1 MGQTLTEKILSM
13 NQGRDVKAGE
23 TVIANVDF
31 AALHDGSGPL
41 LVRLMKERNYYDEPV
56 FDASKV
62 LFANEFGPESTREVA
77 NEHALC
83 RCYANEHGC
92 YWEEGGTGH
101 VHAHV
106 YERFLK
112 PGSVCIIGDSHTT
125 VHGAYG
131 CFATGCGS
139 TDMVAVTRF
148 GKTWIKVPET
158 FRINVNGKLPAGVY
172 SKDIMLKL
180 ASIIGS
186 DQAIYKALEFRGDT
200 ISSLSME
207 GRLTITSMGVDLGA
221 KNAIMESDE
230 NTRKYMAKFG
240 READWIPV
248 LGDED
253 ADYERIIDIDAA
265 KLEPL
270 VSKPHYVENVDLA
283 RNCTDEHVNMVF
295 IGSCTNGRVEDL
307 HVAADILRGKH
318 VAKGTRLL
326 VIPNSQYVYKECMK
340 DGTLLTL
347 AEAGAMIEAPNCGP
361 CMGVHQGIPADNEVV
376 VATQNRNFKGRMGNP
391 TARIYLSSPA
401 TAAATALT
409 GHITDP
415 REVMG

>member
-1 MGQTLTEKILSM
+1 MGQTLVEKILSEKM
-13 NQGRDVKAGE
+13 GREVHAGE
-23 TVIANVDF
+23 TVVVNVDF

-41 LVRLMKERNYYDEPV
+41 LVRLMKERGYEKDPV
-56 FDASKV
+56 FDSSRV
-62 LFANEFGPESTREVA
+62 LFANEFGPPPTKEIA

-83 RCYANEHGC
+83 RNYALEHGC
-92 YWEEGGTGH
+92 FWEEGGTGH

-106 YERFLK
+106 YEEYLK
-112 PGSVCIIGDSHTT
+112 CGSVCIVGDSHTT
-125 VHGAYG
+125 VHGAFG

-158 FRINVNGKLPAGVY
+158 FRINVTGKLPKGVY

-180 ASIIGS
+180 ASIIKS
-186 DQAIYKALEFRGDT
+186 DQAIYKSLEFRGDT
-200 ISSLSME
+200 ISSLSMA
-207 GRLTITSMGVDLGA
+207 GRLTITSMGVDVGA
-221 KNAIMESDE
+221 KCAIMETDE
-230 NTRKYMAKFG
+230 HTREFLKEMG
-240 READWIPV
+240 REQDYREIK
-248 LGDED
+248 GDET
-253 ADYERIIDIDAA
+253 ANYERIIDIDATQ
-265 KLEPL
+265 LVPL
-270 VSKPHYVENVDLA
+270 VSKPHYVENVDTA
-283 RNCTDEHVNMVF
+283 KNCENEKVNMVF
-295 IGSCTNGRVEDL
+295 IGSCTNGRVEDM
-307 HVAADILRGKH
+307 HIAAEILKGKKI
-318 VAKGTRLL
+318 AKGLRLL
-326 VIPNSQYVYKECMK
+326 VIPNSTSVYKECLR

-361 CMGVHQGIPADNEVV
+361 CMGVHQGIPCDGEVV

-391 TARIYLSSPA
+391 KASIYLSSPA

>member
-1 MGQTLTEKILSM
+1 MGQTLVEQIISK
-13 NQGRDVKAGE
+13 NVGHPVKAGE
-23 TVIANVDF
+23 TVIVNVDF

-41 LVRLMKERNYYDEPV
+41 LVRLMKERNYINDPV
-56 FDASKV
+56 FDPKRM
-62 LFANEFGPESTREVA
+62 LFANEFGPESTKEVS

-83 RCYANEHGC
+83 RKYALDHGC
-92 YWEEGGTGH
+92 HWEEGGTGH
-101 VHAHV
+101 VHAHI
-106 YERFLK
+106 YEEFLK
-112 PGSVCIIGDSHTT
+112 CGDVCIVGDSHTT

-131 CFATGCGS
+131 SFATGCGS

-158 FRINVNGKLPAGVY
+158 FRINVTGAMPKGVY

-180 ASIIGS
+180 ASIIQS
-186 DQAIYKALEFRGDT
+186 DQAIYKSLEFRGDT
-200 ISSLSME
+200 IASLSME
-207 GRLTITSMGVDLGA
+207 ARLTITSMGVDVGA
-221 KNAIMESDE
+221 KNAIMETDE
-230 NTRKYMAKFG
+230 HTLEYLKKFG
-240 READWIPV
+240 RE
-248 LGDED
+248 D
-253 ADYERIIDIDAA
+253 AYREIRGSNDGNYERIIDIDAT

-283 RNCTDEHVNMVF
+283 KNCKDEHVDLVF
-295 IGSCTNGRVEDL
+295 IGSCTNGRIEDL
-307 HVAADILRGKH
+307 HIAADILRGKK

-326 VIPNSQYVYKECMK
+326 VIPNSNYVYLECMR

-361 CMGVHQGIPADNEVV
+361 CMGVHQGIPADGEIV

-391 TARIYLSSPA
+391 KASIYLSSPA

-409 GHITDP
+409 GYLTDP
-415 REVMG
+415 REVMA

>member
-41 LVRLMKERNYYDEPV
+41 LVRLMKERNYYDDPV
-56 FDASKV
+56 FDARKV

-139 TDMVAVTRF
+139 TDMVA
-148 GKTWIKVPET
+148 G
-158 FRINVNGKLPAGVY
+158 
-172 SKDIMLKL
+172 
-180 ASIIGS
+180 
-186 DQAIYKALEFRGDT
+186 
-200 ISSLSME
+200 
-207 GRLTITSMGVDLGA
+207 
-221 KNAIMESDE
+221 
-230 NTRKYMAKFG
+230 
-240 READWIPV
+240 
-248 LGDED
+248 
-253 ADYERIIDIDAA
+253 
-265 KLEPL
+265 
-270 VSKPHYVENVDLA
+270 
-283 RNCTDEHVNMVF
+283 
-295 IGSCTNGRVEDL
+295 
-307 HVAADILRGKH
+307 
-318 VAKGTRLL
+318 
-326 VIPNSQYVYKECMK
+326 
-340 DGTLLTL
+340 
-347 AEAGAMIEAPNCGP
+347 
-361 CMGVHQGIPADNEVV
+361 
-376 VATQNRNFKGRMGNP
+376 
-391 TARIYLSSPA
+391 
-401 TAAATALT
+401 
-409 GHITDP
+409 
-415 REVMG
+415 

>member
-270 VSKPHYVENVDLA
+270 VSKPHYVRTLIWQGTAPTSTLTWCSSEA
-283 RNCTDEHVNMVF
+283 APMAAWKICTLPLTSSE
-295 IGSCTNGRVEDL
+295 
-307 HVAADILRGKH
+307 A
-318 VAKGTRLL
+318 
-326 VIPNSQYVYKECMK
+326 
-340 DGTLLTL
+340 GTL
-347 AEAGAMIEAPNCGP
+347 
-361 CMGVHQGIPADNEVV
+361 
-376 VATQNRNFKGRMGNP
+376 
-391 TARIYLSSPA
+391 
-401 TAAATALT
+401 
-409 GHITDP
+409 P
-415 REVMG
+415 REPVCWSFPTLSMYTKSV